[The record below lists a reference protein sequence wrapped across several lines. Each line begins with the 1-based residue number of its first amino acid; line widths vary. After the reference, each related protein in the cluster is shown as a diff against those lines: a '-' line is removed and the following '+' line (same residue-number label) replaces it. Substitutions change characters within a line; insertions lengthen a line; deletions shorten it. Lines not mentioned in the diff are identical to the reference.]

1 MINWQ
6 PCLASFRTFKSFGW
20 FKLQSHG
27 WGSFYHHQQQQKC
40 IYCNENINIFFFK
53 NLRKYFLFPVMQLQ
67 RRWLSQ
73 SEELTGTQLGPRDG
87 VYGIHNYNTT
97 RLQDISSSVVW
108 MVNQSNQRNAASTTS
123 TTTIAYNCNIQAMQS
138 IFSTMPST
146 IYLRSILQM
155 STY

>member
-1 MINWQ
+1 MVHLELLKVLVDSNSKPMVGGVSIIISNNR
-6 PCLASFRTFKSFGW
+6 SVFIVMKISIF
-20 FKLQSHG
+20 
-27 WGSFYHHQQQQKC
+27 
-40 IYCNENINIFFFK
+40 FFFK
-53 NLRKYFLFPVMQLQ
+53 NLRKYFFFLVMQLR

-108 MVNQSNQRNAASTTS
+108 MVKYEIQSIQRNAASTTS

-146 IYLRSILQM
+146 INLRSILQM